1 MYLGKGSTVNL
12 FDPSISQLQSADN
25 YIAST
30 LPDHVKRL
38 DGGVAGKLHL
48 ESKSYDECVKDNY
61 MVVEALPEKLQLKLD
76 IFKKLDALTD
86 PSTILA
92 SNSSSYKSS
101 ELISDLQHK
110 NRVLNTHFYIPP
122 ERNGVE
128 LMSSG
133 HTRPEIIPELMIFME
148 DLGLRPFHVK
158 KESMGFIFNRLWAAI
173 KRESLA
179 IVDEGVGDPEAV
191 DFLFRNWVGAQIGP
205 CQAMDDVGID
215 VVLDIEEHYAE
226 VLSGLAPGPRDL
238 CRRMISEGKLGR
250 KSGEGFYSYKNGQ
263 AQN

>member
-1 MYLGKGSTVNL
+1 M
-12 FDPSISQLQSADN
+12 
-25 YIAST
+25 
-30 LPDHVKRL
+30 LPEHVKRL
-38 DGGVAGKLHL
+38 DGGKAGMLNL
-48 ESKSYDECVKDNY
+48 ESESYDDCVSDNY

-76 IFKKLDALTD
+76 ILKKLDQLTA

-101 ELISDLQHK
+101 DLISQVQHK
-110 NRVLNTHFYIPP
+110 ERVLNTHFYYPP

-128 LMSSG
+128 LMSCG
-133 HTRPEIIPELMIFME
+133 HTREEIIPELMTFMK

-191 DFLFRNWVGAQIGP
+191 DYLFRSWVGAQIGP

-226 VLSGLAPGPRDL
+226 VLRDLPPGPRAL
-238 CRRMISEGKLGR
+238 CRRMIAEGKLGR
-250 KSGEGFYSYKNGQ
+250 KSGHGFYSYKQ
-263 AQN
+263 EHEI